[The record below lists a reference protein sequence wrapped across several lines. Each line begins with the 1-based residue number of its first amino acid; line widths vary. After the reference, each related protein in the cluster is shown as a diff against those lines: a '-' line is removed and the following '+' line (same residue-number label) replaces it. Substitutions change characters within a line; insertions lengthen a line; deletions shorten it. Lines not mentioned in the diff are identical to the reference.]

1 MQIRSPAPVAGGLR
15 RVVAVPLPHDL
26 EYPIRRH
33 LACQIGAGTG
43 APPAEVGIGVVKRDA

>member
-1 MQIRSPAPVAGGLR
+1 MRIRSPAPMDGGLR

-26 EYPIRRH
+26 EYPIRRR

-43 APPAEVGIGVVKRDA
+43 APAEVGIGVVKRDA